1 MHRTLLLQTSN
12 NAQMKARFDGDRVLL
27 GPEGRVLYDQSGY
40 GRPEKAGLRLAPE
53 EAAYLVNREKIVIPG
68 YGFDRILSL
77 FAEKPDFLRNF
88 LVYRDIRERGY
99 AIQTGPHDFRV
110 FRRGQRP
117 GSGQSQYLV
126 RVLSERDL
134 IDFDV
139 LIEEAT
145 ASAHMRKQHVLAVVD
160 DENELTYYEVK
171 IPDLPETGAG
181 PELSP
186 LVGLLVGKAAIVS
199 AADMDTTG
207 PESFGMR
214 LDEDRL
220 VLSPLEI
227 LHLAGAGVLTLKK
240 DGEIQDPDE
249 YAEAVAAH
257 DVELKEKRRVYE
269 DLRKK
274 GYTPRTGYKFG
285 HHFRVYSGKKP
296 HSEMLVHAIAQGICL
311 PMSTIS
317 RSVRLAHSVKK
328 KMLFGCEYSTK
339 IQYVEFARVKL

>member
-1 MHRTLLLQTSN
+1 MHRTLLPQTSN
-12 NAQMKARFDGDRVLL
+12 NSQMKARFDGDRVLL
-27 GPEGRVLYDQSGY
+27 GPEGRALYDQSGY

-53 EAAYLVNREKIVIPG
+53 EAAYLVHREKITVPG
-68 YGFDRILSL
+68 YDFDRLISL

-139 LIEEAT
+139 LIEEAM
-145 ASAHMRKQHVLAVVD
+145 ASANMRKQHVLAVVD

-171 IPDLPETGAG
+171 IPVLAETGG
-181 PELSP
+181 GTSLSA
-186 LVGLLVGKAAIVS
+186 LSGLLVGKAAIVR
-199 AADMDTTG
+199 AAEMDATG
-207 PESFGMR
+207 ILSFGMR

-227 LHLAGAGVLTLKK
+227 LHLSAAGILTLKK
-240 DGEIQDPDE
+240 NGETQDPDV
-249 YAEAVAAH
+249 YAEGIAAQ
-257 DVELKEKRRVYE
+257 DVELQEKKRVYD
-269 DLRKK
+269 DLKAK

-296 HSEMLVHAIAQGICL
+296 HSEMLVHAIARGVAL

-328 KMLFGCEYSTK
+328 KMLFGCECTTK